1 MTRARTGYKKVTGL
15 VDAYRKV
22 LASNIRDDLT
32 VAEYIARRV
41 AREAANG
48 NMFAVRE
55 LRQATQSTP
64 THDEVL
70 SRLRAQLSDLSLTQ
84 EDIDADPIL
93 YALLETRPEPR

>member
-1 MTRARTGYKKVTGL
+1 MTRARNNGYRKVTGL
-15 VDAYRKV
+15 VDAYKKV

-48 NMFAVRE
+48 NMHAVRE

-64 THDEVL
+64 NHEEVL

-84 EDIDADPIL
+84 EDIDSDPIL
-93 YALLETRPEPR
+93 YALLETTDSR